1 MNKKRLVS
9 ILLVLFF
16 LVPYLVFSFD
26 RQDSVFELANI
37 HYAHENGIT
46 GKGVK
51 VAVIDTSFVDLPELN
66 LKEIVILSPYSDK
79 VTTHGTAVA
88 SIVRR
93 IAPDA
98 EIYALAHGG
107 SWWTIF
113 QALEWCLENDIEII
127 NMSIGN
133 NGNNNEIIK
142 HILQPAMDKLYETDV
157 VMVASAGNAYFD
169 AYYPASFDGVY
180 AVSGVDYQNGKIINV
195 GYNNADWIDLTFLG
209 KMCPVLT
216 TSGNVGYSSGTSC
229 SSPAVAGMFALLKQE
244 YPQATKNELFDL
256 LTENGI
262 TTPGIAGVF
271 PVYPKKEEPKPDNPK
286 PEDPP
291 VDIPP
296 TNDIEEQFNRY
307 MRNKQRLNDELL
319 DLLMDISKIQN
330 VQVRETW
337 LRKVIGEG

>member
-107 SWWTIF
+107 KTSGVIK
-113 QALEWCLENDIEII
+113 ALQWCVDNDVDIV
-127 NMSIGN
+127 NMSIGYRTQASTN
-133 NGNNNEIIK
+133 ILNPKIK
-142 HILQPAMDKLYETDV
+142 ELDRKGTI
-157 VMVASAGNAYFD
+157 MVASAGNSDFD
-169 AYYPASFDGVY
+169 EYYPAYIDGVY

>member
-127 NMSIGN
+127 NMSIGS
-133 NGNNNEIIK
+133 NGNNDEIIK

-195 GYNNADWIDLTFLG
+195 GYNNADWIDFVFLSTQI
-209 KMCPVLT
+209 PAL
-216 TSGNVGYSSGTSC
+216 SENGNIVYLSGTSL
-229 SSPAVAGMFALLKQE
+229 STPGVAGMFALAKQE
-244 YPQATKNELFDL
+244 YPRATKDELYNL
-256 LTENGI
+256 LTQDGIKINGVN
-262 TTPGIAGVF
+262 GVY
-271 PVYPKKEEPKPDNPK
+271 PVYPTKTNPPKPVNP
-286 PEDPP
+286 PENNF
-291 VDIPP
+291 VNEFLKNIVEN
-296 TNDIEEQFNRY
+296 TNKRKAIDAEILELNKKLQKLEKEYEQLYQDYLSNFR
-307 MRNKQRLNDELL
+307 
-319 DLLMDISKIQN
+319 
-330 VQVRETW
+330 
-337 LRKVIGEG
+337 